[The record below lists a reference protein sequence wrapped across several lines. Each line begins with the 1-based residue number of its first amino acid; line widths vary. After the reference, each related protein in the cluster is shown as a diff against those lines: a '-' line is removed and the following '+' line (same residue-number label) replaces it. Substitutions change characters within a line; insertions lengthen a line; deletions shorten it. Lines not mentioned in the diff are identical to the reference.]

1 MNKNL
6 IILVVIIVL
15 IALGV
20 WYWNSSL
27 YQPSTTATAP
37 TTEDTTTAID
47 ADLSNI
53 NVESGDQDFKDI
65 DTDLQT
71 L

>member
-20 WYWNSSL
+20 WYWNPSS

-37 TTEDTTTAID
+37 TAEDTTTAID

-53 NVESGDQDFKDI
+53 NVESGDQDFTDV
-65 DTDLQT
+65 DADLQT

>member
-6 IILVVIIVL
+6 IILAAVVVL

-20 WYWNSSL
+20 WLWQSS
-27 YQPSTTATAP
+27 YQPRTTTTSP

-53 NVESGDQDFKDI
+53 NVESDTQDFTGIDADI
-65 DTDLQT
+65 QSL
-71 L
+71 

>member
-27 YQPSTTATAP
+27 YHPSTTATAP

-47 ADLSNI
+47 SDLSNI